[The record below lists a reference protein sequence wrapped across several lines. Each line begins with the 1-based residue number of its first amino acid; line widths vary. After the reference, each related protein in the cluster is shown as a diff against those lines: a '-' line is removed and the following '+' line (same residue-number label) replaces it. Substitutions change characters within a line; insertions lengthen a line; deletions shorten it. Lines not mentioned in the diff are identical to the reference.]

1 MEDKI
6 QNLLQE
12 ADRMAGQPKP
22 VPAHLSALVRRRAEH
37 RHTVHIFIPYA
48 TAALVVLTAG
58 VLTLTFRNIK
68 QTQDQKKIAVLEDQI
83 KQLQTKTDAALN
95 LLQNAIEE
103 ERKQNQLTE
112 LETELASIPDPL
124 EEIQKQVDK
133 TAFILLYQADRM
145 YRELNQTSR
154 AVETYN
160 RIIELFPKNR
170 WAQVAQQRL
179 LEIENRKFNK
189 AEPKGEFKWNPQ
201 KESLSC

>member
-1 MEDKI
+1 
-6 QNLLQE
+6 
-12 ADRMAGQPKP
+12 
-22 VPAHLSALVRRRAEH
+22 
-37 RHTVHIFIPYA
+37 
-48 TAALVVLTAG
+48 
-58 VLTLTFRNIK
+58 
-68 QTQDQKKIAVLEDQI
+68 VLEDQI